1 MLNIVKLVTGPL
13 SVNTYIVFLKSS
25 ARAVVIDPAD
35 SRMVINKL
43 SELKLKCDMLL
54 LTHGHFDHIWSVAD
68 LAQTLNIPVAVHSD
82 DAAALTDDKINLAF
96 YSGAAVKHH
105 APDILLSDNELL
117 TAAGIGFKVLH
128 TPGHSPGSVCLLV
141 ESEKL
146 IFTGDTL
153 FRLSVGRTDFPNG
166 SSEQLYESILYR
178 LFSLRGDYR
187 LLPGH
192 MSETTLDFEK
202 KHNPF
207 MRRNGGI

>member
-82 DAAALTDDKINLAF
+82 DAAALTDDKVNLAF
-96 YSGAAVKHH
+96 YSGAEVKHH